1 MGRSPQSTIKVLIVD
16 DQRTFGEALS
26 LALAKE
32 KDLRVI
38 DVVTDGE
45 TAVQVNEEEHPDVVL
60 MDLAM
65 PGMDGIEATRR
76 IVEENENAHVILLT
90 GHVGDLTTAR
100 AAQAGASGCLPKTE
114 AVIDLAGA
122 VRKANAG
129 ESLMDPEEVEASLRR
144 LRHRRKQEATIEQRL
159 ERLTPRELE
168 ILQLI
173 ADGVASDEIAPTL
186 GVSPHT
192 LRTHLQNVLTKL
204 KVHSKLDAVV
214 LAIRHGKIVANLA
227 AAQGGD
233 SEEGFS
239 GAEVVDVAALEA
251 EREAERGSNGAR
263 SGGPMGRAAGS
274 GRPGRG

>member
-1 MGRSPQSTIKVLIVD
+1 
-16 DQRTFGEALS
+16 
-26 LALAKE
+26 
-32 KDLRVI
+32 
-38 DVVTDGE
+38 
-45 TAVQVNEEEHPDVVL
+45 
-60 MDLAM
+60 
-65 PGMDGIEATRR
+65 
-76 IVEENENAHVILLT
+76 
-90 GHVGDLTTAR
+90 
-100 AAQAGASGCLPKTE
+100 
-114 AVIDLAGA
+114 
-122 VRKANAG
+122 
-129 ESLMDPEEVEASLRR
+129 MDPEEVEASLRR